1 MKKFVYIS
9 IIISVLLMALVPCV
23 SFANDA
29 ESPVVYTVL
38 EGAAGWKM
46 GIQTEYGT
54 PKEMGEIKET
64 VDPLDFKKSTLT
76 VSVGAK
82 KGMVSD
88 SYVMVDMTTAFNIAT
103 MYRSGKETSAITVV
117 TDIITV
123 SLTPDEVET
132 IKGMVL
138 NKPVFFRAKKNTKIQ
153 NKTALN
159 NITDACYEIEYGF
172 VGKDENDI
180 LYTEIIEEEITDEFS
195 GFDEDETQEVKRELV
210 FHNVEVDIAIPH
222 IYEKS
227 RNIKLYEVNEDE
239 IAEKKYDYDG
249 KKIKYKTETG
259 SSIVVAEEMLL
270 EIMGRTLDLQGTI
283 SMVFYAEIEGAEP
296 KNTQMM
302 FWTSPQ
308 DEYTLENAELTV
320 YSSGKDSN
328 GYKFEYKNISSKEM
342 SKEVYARLVTTNDEG
357 ETLYGKLPDEPYSVV
372 AYANNMM
379 KKNKSLEPLLV
390 KMLNYGAAAQEYF
403 GSENKPANAH
413 LTANQRATDFT
424 KSYSSKDAVIS
435 ENVGEKSKA
444 EIYGSTLSLEGDIS
458 INYYTICPDE
468 YDRVGMLFWNE
479 EAYSRTDKH
488 IIGTESRRA
497 TDYQTNGDYKIFT
510 YGNIV
515 SREMY
520 SSVYARLYTV
530 KNGVYSYSDIKKYSV
545 RDYAARQLAKN
556 DDEKLSKLLR
566 CLMLYGEE
574 ARNFFNKK

>member
-1 MKKFVYIS
+1 MKKFVYVS
-9 IIISVLLMALVPCV
+9 IVISVLLMTLTPCAV
-23 SFANDA
+23 FANDA
-29 ESPVVYTVL
+29 EKPVLYIVIDSD
-38 EGAAGWKM
+38 AGWKM
-46 GIQTEYGT
+46 GIQPEFGT
-54 PKEMGEIKET
+54 PKVMGEIKET
-64 VDPLDFKKSTLT
+64 VDSADFKKSTLT

-88 SYVMVDMTTAFNIAT
+88 SYVMVDMTTAFKIAT
-103 MYRSGKETSAITVV
+103 MYRSGKETAAITVE

-123 SLTPDEVET
+123 SLTPDEVMA
-132 IKGMVL
+132 IKGMIG
-138 NKPVFFRAKKNTKIQ
+138 NKTIFFRAKKNTKIQ
-153 NKTALN
+153 NQDVLN
-159 NITDACYEIEYGF
+159 KIHDACYEIEYGF
-172 VGKDENDI
+172 VDKDENDI
-180 LYTEIIEEEITDEFS
+180 LYTEIIEEEEINDEFS
-195 GFDEDETQEVKRELV
+195 EFDEAQEVERELV
-210 FHNVEVDIAIPH
+210 FHNVEAELTSPH
-222 IYEKS
+222 VYEKS
-227 RNIKLYEVNEDE
+227 RNIKLYEVNEDD
-239 IAEKKYDYDG
+239 ITEKNFNYDG
-249 KKIKYKTETG
+249 KKINYKTQTG

-283 SMVFYAEIEGAEP
+283 SMVFYAEIEGADP

-342 SKEVYARLVTTNDEG
+342 NKEVYARLVITNDEG
-357 ETLYGKLPDEPYSVV
+357 EILYGKLPDEPYSVV

-390 KMLNYGAAAQEYF
+390 KMLNYGAVAQEYF
-403 GSENKPANAH
+403 GSEYKPANAH

-424 KSYSSKDAVIS
+424 KSYSSEDAVIP

-444 EIYGSTLSLEGDIS
+444 VIYGSTLSLEGDIS

-479 EAYSRTDKH
+479 EAYNRTDKH
-488 IIGTESRRA
+488 TIGTESRRA

-574 ARNFFNKK
+574 AKIFFSKN